1 MTFTKGLHQDD
12 ILLRYATEE
21 ERKAFTELDDRH
33 SAILSMRINM
43 WIQAQEEGE
52 HAGYD
57 SDEIR
62 RLFDERID
70 VRKTEAA
77 LNEAG
82 AQIFEYID
90 KFNARYIEAVKSNI
104 SILFEDM
111 ETVAAS
117 DIDTGRLH
125 DIIIYDIETKK
136 PKTLPDYRVA
146 KQYAETVL
154 HYQVDAF
161 RECENKTKQDTDRY
175 KSIIKALAEKILKQ
189 LTPEQRQAIDTA
201 FKCRYEKKSKAD
213 LVKPIQPAE
222 TFYTPNSYINNNFM
236 EIIKPFYKENDGQM
250 SFIPTVTEVEVDITG
265 KSKGKLPV
273 MLSIN
278 YEGDITKAG
287 TKTIDYN
294 KARIEGF
301 DTAVLDAICTILET
315 GQKDIYVSAVDAL
328 LRGSD
333 KIQKISDKREERLT
347 LAIRK
352 LGGTRV
358 RLDITNELKG
368 KYKEAF
374 AALDLKE
381 GVLDAAMLEYTG
393 LELTTYAGIKTYV
406 IHVDK
411 MPAIYNYSKAKGEI
425 TSFSKY
431 LLDTPERAEKR
442 FITLK
447 LQLLKRITL
456 INKHVMS
463 ENTIL
468 FESLY
473 RAAGLTEHTDK
484 GKRSRERNTLVNML
498 KHWEK
503 QDYIK
508 GYKTYYKGKD
518 YVGFKIQPHYIKK
531 DK

>member
-21 ERKAFTELDDRH
+21 ERKAFIALDDRH

-201 FKCRYEKKSKAD
+201 FKCRYEKKSKAE
-213 LVKPIQPAE
+213 LVKPILPAT
-222 TFYTPNSYINNNFM
+222 TFSTPNSYFSNTLHEMIAQHFRKQINGQLGFTLNADILGGRGKNG
-236 EIIKPFYKENDGQM
+236 YKIMDM
-250 SFIPTVTEVEVDITG
+250 ISLT
-265 KSKGKLPV
+265 
-273 MLSIN
+273 
-278 YEGDITKAG
+278 YEGDITEEG
-287 TKTIDYN
+287 STSIDYN
-294 KARIEGF
+294 RARITGF

-315 GQKDIYVSAVDAL
+315 GQNNIYISAIDSL
-328 LRGSD
+328 LRGGKKVHKLSKPRAD
-333 KIQKISDKREERLT
+333 RILLALQKLSS
-347 LAIRK
+347 
-352 LGGTRV
+352 TRV
-358 RLDITNELKG
+358 YIDITNELKG
-368 KYKEAF
+368 KYKSAFEEAGYKE
-374 AALDLKE
+374 AAFGRHMLDYSDLK
-381 GVLDAAMLEYTG
+381 
-393 LELTTYAGIKTYV
+393 LTTFAGYSTYV
-406 IHVDK
+406 FHVDIL
-411 MPAIYNYSKAKGEI
+411 PPLYEYSKIKGEI
-425 TSFSKY
+425 TSFPTM
-431 LLDTPERAEKR
+431 LLDTPERAEER
-442 FITLK
+442 YTALK
-447 LQLLKRITL
+447 VALLKRIAN
-456 INKHVMS
+456 INKHVML

-473 RAAGLTEHTDK
+473 RAAGIKEHESRTQK
-484 GKRSRERNTLVNML
+484 SREREALINML
-498 KHWEK
+498 KFWKE

-508 GYKTYYKGKD
+508 GYEAYFKGRV
-518 YVGFKIQPHYIKK
+518 YAGFKIQPNYDYEAGK
-531 DK
+531 